1 MSDPA
6 RAPGAGW
13 SLERRLRH
21 NLLASLVALWLAGS
35 AAALLGL
42 RHEASEVLDS
52 VLVETAQRLLAL
64 PQAALGGNLGGSPP
78 AAGLH
83 EEYVLYQLAGRDGHL
98 RLRSHSAPAQPMDPG
113 APDGIRETQGRR
125 VLTLTATDG
134 DLRVQVAETDEHRR
148 EILWAGAAW
157 LGGALGAVVVVAALV
172 LRRLLHGAF
181 RALEPARADLA
192 ARAAGDLRP
201 VPAAGAPDELQPWL
215 ETVNALLAR
224 VGSLVEAERAFAAH
238 TAHEL
243 RTPLAAARA
252 RAQRLTSDA
261 PDDATR
267 AHALALVR
275 QLDRL
280 TRLATRLL
288 QLARIESGV
297 ALKREPVDLTLL
309 ARLVADEF
317 IDARGAGRLV
327 VEIHGEPAPVA
338 GDLDALGIALRNLID
353 NALKHA
359 AGAARV
365 TVRVGPGEIA
375 VIDDGPGVPPA
386 SLGTLVR
393 PFVRGEVASEGSGL
407 GLAIVNTIALQ
418 SGARLELRSPV
429 DHGHGFGATLRFDL
443 AAGAGAAAAPPDGC
457 LRAGGGEP

>member
-1 MSDPA
+1 
-6 RAPGAGW
+6 
-13 SLERRLRH
+13 
-21 NLLASLVALWLAGS
+21 
-35 AAALLGL
+35 
-42 RHEASEVLDS
+42 
-52 VLVETAQRLLAL
+52 
-64 PQAALGGNLGGSPP
+64 
-78 AAGLH
+78 
-83 EEYVLYQLAGRDGHL
+83 
-98 RLRSHSAPAQPMDPG
+98 
-113 APDGIRETQGRR
+113 
-125 VLTLTATDG
+125 
-134 DLRVQVAETDEHRR
+134 
-148 EILWAGAAW
+148 
-157 LGGALGAVVVVAALV
+157 
-172 LRRLLHGAF
+172 
-181 RALEPARADLA
+181 
-192 ARAAGDLRP
+192 
-201 VPAAGAPDELQPWL
+201 
-215 ETVNALLAR
+215 
-224 VGSLVEAERAFAAH
+224 
-238 TAHEL
+238 
-243 RTPLAAARA
+243 
-252 RAQRLTSDA
+252 
-261 PDDATR
+261 
-267 AHALALVR
+267 VR